1 MPTGS
6 NHRPYRRIIPF
17 QEHQSQ
23 RLSAAFGHQKRGFSD
38 VRVEVIADVGRAPL
52 EVSYGPI
59 LLQKLAAM
67 DLAAG
72 PFVEPR
78 FEALALTHFTQL

>member
-1 MPTGS
+1 M
-6 NHRPYRRIIPF
+6 
-17 QEHQSQ
+17 
-23 RLSAAFGHQKRGFSD
+23 AARQAK
-38 VRVEVIADVGRAPL
+38 VGD
-52 EVSYGPI
+52 GPI

>member
-1 MPTGS
+1 VRCYFADGS
-6 NHRPYRRIIPF
+6 
-17 QEHQSQ
+17 
-23 RLSAAFGHQKRGFSD
+23 
-38 VRVEVIADVGRAPL
+38 
-52 EVSYGPI
+52 I

>member
-1 MPTGS
+1 LILPPGGVAICELVHIRA
-6 NHRPYRRIIPF
+6 NVF
-17 QEHQSQ
+17 G
-23 RLSAAFGHQKRGFSD
+23 RLLAKAD
-38 VRVEVIADVGRAPL
+38 LNVRSC
-52 EVSYGPI
+52 EVSKWPI

>member
-1 MPTGS
+1 VNPE
-6 NHRPYRRIIPF
+6 PFRRNRDHAI
-17 QEHQSQ
+17 
-23 RLSAAFGHQKRGFSD
+23 AAFGQKLPLGSRPAQ
-38 VRVEVIADVGRAPL
+38 VRNGT
-52 EVSYGPI
+52 I

>member
-1 MPTGS
+1 MIVLAHLTRERDAGATTIGWLIGIVQDDGPRDTV
-6 NHRPYRRIIPF
+6 
-17 QEHQSQ
+17 
-23 RLSAAFGHQKRGFSD
+23 A
-38 VRVEVIADVGRAPL
+38 EVIEPAQLVRD
-52 EVSYGPI
+52 GPI

>member
-1 MPTGS
+1 LHES
-6 NHRPYRRIIPF
+6 DI
-17 QEHQSQ
+17 
-23 RLSAAFGHQKRGFSD
+23 AALW
-38 VRVEVIADVGRAPL
+38 A
-52 EVSYGPI
+52 EVSHGPI

>member
-1 MPTGS
+1 MMLFCQCFARRVKFHWLKASNSLLAEHRFTG
-6 NHRPYRRIIPF
+6 P
-17 QEHQSQ
+17 Q
-23 RLSAAFGHQKRGFSD
+23 RVHKRSSTCC
-38 VRVEVIADVGRAPL
+38 VRQVG
-52 EVSYGPI
+52 YGPI